1 MSVHSLPDDARE
13 ILHARLSDLM
23 EAAEAGTPDKRRT
36 FARRARNAAALLD
49 GASVTPRAHPY
60 AAAWLR
66 ELAARAEA
74 NAVR

>member
-1 MSVHSLPDDARE
+1 MTVHSLPEDARA

-23 EAAEAGTPDKRRT
+23 AAAEHGSPDKRRA
-36 FARRARNAAALLD
+36 FARRARNAASLLD

-66 ELAARAEA
+66 ELAARAESTA
-74 NAVR
+74 R

>member
-1 MSVHSLPDDARE
+1 MTVHSLPEDARA

-23 EAAEAGTPDKRRT
+23 AAAEDGSPDRRRA
-36 FARRARNAAALLD
+36 FARRARNAARLLD

-66 ELAARAEA
+66 ELAARAESTA
-74 NAVR
+74 R